1 MNNLEYRKRMS
12 RIARAMNAIKT
23 VLKAQEASNKELR
36 NKITEAWSDRTRDAE
51 VKEMQRN
58 LKRGRKTV
66 TGYQT
71 ALHELKWDFKT
82 YNFEFDC
89 VTVPETAGEYAN

>member
-1 MNNLEYRKRMS
+1 MKNTEYKKRMS
-12 RIARAMNAIKT
+12 RIARAMNAIKA
-23 VLKAQEASNKELR
+23 VLKSQEASNKELR

-51 VKEMQRN
+51 VKEMQRS

-71 ALHELKWDFKT
+71 ALHELKWDFKA
-82 YNFEFDC
+82 YNFEFTFVED
-89 VTVPETAGEYAN
+89 PENAGEYAN